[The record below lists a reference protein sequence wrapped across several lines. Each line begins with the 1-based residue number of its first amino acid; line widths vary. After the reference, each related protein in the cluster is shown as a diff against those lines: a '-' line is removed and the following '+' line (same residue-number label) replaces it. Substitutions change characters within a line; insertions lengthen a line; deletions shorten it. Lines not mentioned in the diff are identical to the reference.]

1 MRQAKPD
8 DDLIVKAGNRS
19 LSIRE
24 RPLIMGILNVTPD
37 SFYDG
42 GRYEE
47 VSAAVTRA
55 RTMAEEGADIID
67 IGAESSRPGAQ
78 PVHEDEEMRRLIP
91 VIEAVRD
98 AVDVPIS
105 VDTTKVRVARR
116 AIEAGASI
124 VNDIS
129 ALTFD
134 HDMSH
139 VVA

>member
-1 MRQAKPD
+1 MKQPKP
-8 DDLIVKAGNRS
+8 DDLIVKAGDRL

-42 GRYEE
+42 GRYED
-47 VSAAVTRA
+47 VLAAVTRA
-55 RTMAEEGADIID
+55 RTMVEEGADILD

-78 PVHEDEEMRRLIP
+78 PVREDEEMRRLIP
-91 VIEAVRD
+91 VIEAVRG

-105 VDTTKVRVARR
+105 VDTTKALVARR

-134 HDMSH
+134 HD
-139 VVA
+139 